1 MDKQGEME
9 KTRKRERFMEID
21 KQNMRRVLKDFPQQ
35 VMDAIRIGEEAKI
48 SRLTFNSIVFCGMGG
63 SAIGGDIMA
72 SLVKSVPV
80 SVFRSY
86 DIPEWVGEDT
96 LAFVVSYSGNTEET
110 LSAYEKLKKSGA
122 DIICITSGG
131 ELTEDKPPLI
141 IRIPSGFQPRC
152 AIGYLFFPA
161 FMVLRRLGVVDFD
174 IDELL
179 SKLTDMSRNQDNE
192 DSVAFTLASKLVG
205 RFPVIYAA
213 SPLEPVARRW
223 QTQFNE
229 NSKVLAHIN
238 IFPEL
243 NHNEIVG
250 FGSPEINNLVI
261 ILRDAEYSPR
271 IEKRIEIT
279 KDIIS
284 HYTSG
289 IEEVY
294 TEGDSL
300 LTRLF
305 SLMYIGDWTSY
316 HLAIKRGVDPT
327 PIDRIK
333 YLKNQ
338 LDAD

>member
-1 MDKQGEME
+1 MVVD
-9 KTRKRERFMEID
+9 R
-21 KQNMRRVLKDFPQQ
+21 QNMKGVLKDFPQQ
-35 VMDAIRIGEEAKI
+35 VMDAVRIGKEVEI
-48 SRLTFNSIVFCGMGG
+48 PQFNFGSIIFCGMGG

-72 SLVKSVPV
+72 SLVKSTPV

-110 LSAYEKLKKSGA
+110 LVAYEKLKRTGA
-122 DIICITSGG
+122 NIICITSGG
-131 ELTEDKPPLI
+131 KLAEYNPTLF
-141 IRIPSGFQPRC
+141 IRIPSDFQPRC
-152 AIGYLFFPA
+152 AVGYLFFPA
-161 FMVLRRLGVVDFD
+161 LMVLKRLGVVDFD
-174 IDELL
+174 VDELL
-179 SKLTDMSRNQDNE
+179 GKLADMSKALENE
-192 DSVAFTLASKLVG
+192 DGLAFVLASKLLG
-205 RFPVIYAA
+205 RLPIIYAA

-223 QTQFNE
+223 QAQLNE

-250 FGSPEINNLVI
+250 FGDPEIDNLVI
-261 ILRDAEYSPR
+261 ILKDKDYSPR
-271 IEKRIEIT
+271 IDRRIEIT
-279 KDIIS
+279 KEIIS
-284 HYTSG
+284 PYTSG

-294 TEGDSL
+294 TKGDSL

-305 SLMYIGDWTSY
+305 SLMCLGDWTSY
-316 HLAIKRGVDPT
+316 YLALKRGVDPT
-327 PIDRIK
+327 PVDRIK